1 MCRVKTLLRRSRST
15 SADGVTGT
23 ARIDRDAR
31 VLLGRLRPG
40 DVAVLDQVDLDR
52 ATATQLVATG
62 VVAVVN
68 ASPTISGRYPSLGA
82 TVLVDAGVELLDGVG
97 PGVLTALRDGATVR
111 LVDNQLLRGDDV
123 VATGT
128 RQTPATV
135 TESLTASEAGL
146 SSQMGAFAASAAEY
160 LRREHRLLLEPAS
173 IPALRPALEGR
184 DVIVVAPGPDH
195 RDDLARLRPYAKEYK
210 PAVIAVDEA
219 ADTARELGFTPTV
232 VVGDLTAVSDEVIRH
247 AQDVVV
253 CLDGDAGTAGLA
265 RVDRMGVTRTAV
277 TTTARPQDLALLMAD
292 EAGARVIIT
301 AGSDRTLVSMLDSG
315 RTAAAADFVTRLRV
329 GSRLVDAQAVAA
341 MHRPRVSGRL
351 LTLLLLVAV
360 LALGTAAWLTPT
372 GQDVVTDLIDR
383 LPASVSEA
391 IDTLRVTSSEEPSP

>member
-1 MCRVKTLLRRSRST
+1 MCGVKTLLRRSRSA
-15 SADGVTGT
+15 SSDGVSGT
-23 ARIDRDAR
+23 ARIDRDPH
-31 VLLGRLRPG
+31 VLLGRLRRG

-82 TVLVDAGVELLDGVG
+82 TVLIDAGVELLDGVG

-135 TESLTASEAGL
+135 TDSLTASEAGL
-146 SSQMGAFAASAAEY
+146 SSQMSAFAASAAEY
-160 LRREHRLLLEPAS
+160 LRREHRLLLEPAT
-173 IPALRPALEGR
+173 IPTLRPALEGR

-219 ADTARELGFTPTV
+219 ADTARELGFKPTV
-232 VVGDLTAVSDEVIRH
+232 VVGDLSAVSDEAIRN

-265 RVDRMGVTRTAV
+265 RVDRMGVARTVV

-329 GSRLVDAQAVAA
+329 GSRLVDAQAIAA
-341 MHRPRVSGRL
+341 THRPRVSGRL
-351 LTLLLLVAV
+351 LTLLLLVAL

-372 GQDVVTDLIDR
+372 GQDVVTDLTDR

-391 IDTLRVTSSEEPSP
+391 IDTLRGTSPEEPSP